1 MLKAAL
7 GSYLVKPETRAVAV
21 VKDGDLGDDDST
33 KELFD
38 CVLKVSVPESQN
50 HNVEIDDG
58 PQGLLSRTLTTTLQP
73 DDDRKY
79 TASYDQIIHATGAW
93 KVAPSVSATN
103 PTAGKRLRMH
113 VSIDLAFTNFMPK
126 YVSLCRC

>member
-7 GSYLVKPETRAVAV
+7 GSSLEKPKTRAVAV
-21 VKDGDLGDDDST
+21 VKEGDLGDDDST
-33 KELFD
+33 KELLD

-50 HNVEIDDG
+50 HTVEVDDG
-58 PQGLLSRTLTTTLQP
+58 PQGLLPRTLATILQP

-93 KVAPSVSATN
+93 KVALSMSATN
-103 PTAGKRLRMH
+103 PTDGKRLRMDM
-113 VSIDLAFTNFMPK
+113 SIHIAFDNSLPK
-126 YVSLCRC
+126 YASLCRC